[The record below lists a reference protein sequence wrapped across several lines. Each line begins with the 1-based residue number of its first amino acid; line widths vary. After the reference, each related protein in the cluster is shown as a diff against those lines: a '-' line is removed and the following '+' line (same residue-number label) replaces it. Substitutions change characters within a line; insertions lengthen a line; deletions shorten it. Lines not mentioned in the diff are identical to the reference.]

1 MTKEPRIY
9 NEGRTVYSLNGVEKT
24 EQPNA
29 KKLNWIAMIHHT
41 QKLTQTGLNARLECK
56 TWTHKTPNENIAGHF
71 LDRGLG
77 NGSDTK
83 STSNKVKINKRNSFT
98 YWYTYICT
106 YIWIYMY
113 I

>member
-56 TWTHKTPNENIAGHF
+56 T
-71 LDRGLG
+71 
-77 NGSDTK
+77 
-83 STSNKVKINKRNSFT
+83 
-98 YWYTYICT
+98 
-106 YIWIYMY
+106 
-113 I
+113 